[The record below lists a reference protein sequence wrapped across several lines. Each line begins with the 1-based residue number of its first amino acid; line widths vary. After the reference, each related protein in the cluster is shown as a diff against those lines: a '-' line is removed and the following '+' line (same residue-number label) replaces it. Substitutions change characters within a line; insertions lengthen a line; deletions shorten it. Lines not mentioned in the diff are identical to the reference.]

1 MTWEIIA
8 LGLIIIVMM
17 GALIK
22 ELAPPEVILL
32 LALGVLVVSG
42 ILSLPDALTGFTN
55 QGMLTVGLLCI
66 VAGSVQRSGLVEAFI
81 NRILSKGETQR
92 QSLLRILIPSS
103 ILSGF
108 LNNTPIV
115 ATFSPLVRQWCERH
129 DVSPSKFLLP
139 LSYATI
145 TGGTITLIGTSTN
158 LVVHGMLVERGY
170 DGFSFFQLSIIG
182 IPITIALIV
191 FIVLLGPVLLPDR
204 VPPSYFLKDK
214 RKRFM
219 MEFIVESTELYH
231 LKTIRSSGLWTEKSI
246 EIKDIYRKNKRQL
259 HWNEQFI
266 LQGGDRL
273 WIKGTLDALAA
284 MERKEGIR
292 HYSSDQYGID
302 KLREGE
308 NRLLEVVVTHYSS
321 LLFHEIGSVSFA
333 DRFDAEVVGV
343 HRHQDVQESSLNDI
357 SIKPGDTLLLLAGP
371 QFEEKTLHH
380 NEFTVLLKKE
390 NPFFTLPSWKA
401 VLPVVLMTVMVMLSA
416 LQLVPIFY
424 ASLAV
429 TAILLLLRVMTVKEA
444 VDYIPIPILLVISA
458 AFGVGEAMLQTGAAA
473 FGAGQLIN
481 WIQPFGIIGIF
492 IVIYIVTNL
501 FTEMIT
507 NNAAAIIMLPISIE
521 AAGLLDINVLP
532 LAVIVAIA
540 ASASFITP
548 IGYQT
553 NLFVYH
559 QAGYRFT
566 DFMRLGIPVSFFVML
581 ITVTITWIVWV

>member
-8 LGLIIIVMM
+8 LGLIIVVMM

-22 ELAPPEVILL
+22 ELAPPEIILL

-42 ILSLPDALTGFTN
+42 ILSFSDALTGFTN

-66 VAGSVQRSGLVEAFI
+66 VAGSVQRSGLVETFI

-129 DVSPSKFLLP
+129 NVSPSKFLLP

-145 TGGTITLIGTSTN
+145 TGGTMTLIGTSTN

-182 IPITIALIV
+182 VPITIGLII

-204 VPPSYFLKDK
+204 TPPSYLLKDD

-219 MEFIVESTELYH
+219 MEFVVGNTEAYH

-246 EIKDIYRKNKRQL
+246 EIKDIYRKQKRQL
-259 HWNEQFI
+259 HWDEKFI
-266 LQGGDRL
+266 LQEGDRL
-273 WIKGTLDALAA
+273 WVKGTLDALAA
-284 MERKEGIR
+284 MERKEGIE
-292 HYSSDQYGID
+292 HHSSGQYGIN
-302 KLREGE
+302 KLRDGE
-308 NRLLEVVVTHYSS
+308 NKLLEVVVTHYSS
-321 LLFHEIGSVSFA
+321 LLFQTIGSVSFT
-333 DRFDAEVVGV
+333 DRFDAEVAGV

-357 SIKPGDTLLLLAGP
+357 PVKPGDTLLLLAGP

-380 NEFTVLLKKE
+380 NEFTVLTKKE
-390 NPFFTLPSWKA
+390 NPFFHLPSWKA
-401 VLPVVLMTVMVMLSA
+401 VLPVVLMSAMVVLSA
-416 LQLVPIFY
+416 LQIVPIFY

-429 TAILLLLRVMTVKEA
+429 TGLLLLLRVMTVKEA
-444 VDYIPIPILLVISA
+444 VDYIPIPILLVIAA

-481 WIQPFGIIGIF
+481 WVQPFGIIGIF

-521 AAGLLDINVLP
+521 AAGLLDIDILP